1 MATLMCIALHVHIH
15 VYCEAVLSILH
26 VLLHTVKLLLLFCDY
41 SIVKV
46 HKFTCTV
53 DAIPDMG
60 PSTLVLVLKYNKY
73 NPLEYLFLYL
83 STFCL
88 K

>member
-1 MATLMCIALHVHIH
+1 MCIALHVHIHVHVH

-53 DAIPDMG
+53 DVTFHTRHG
-60 PSTLVLVLKYNKY
+60 SKYIG
-73 NPLEYLFLYL
+73 
-83 STFCL
+83 TCT
-88 K
+88 